1 MSLEIEAKFWVPEL
15 EALRQRVLTAG
26 GRLVSP
32 RGLEHNERFDTPDGR
47 LRHGGEVLRLRQ
59 DRAST
64 LTYKRALSTP
74 EIRSETEVQVDSL
87 DAARSVL
94 LCLGFVPIFVYE
106 KYRQVLALDDTWVML
121 DELPFGSFV
130 EIEGPSLD
138 AIGRSAAHLGLD
150 WTQRVARS
158 YPSIFE
164 ALRRRM
170 DLPAEHA
177 TFAALQPAPGV
188 LPEDLGL
195 PAPTA

>member
-15 EALRQRVLTAG
+15 ETLRQRVLTAG

-94 LCLGFVPIFVYE
+94 LGLGFVPIFVYE

-121 DELPFGSFV
+121 DESY
-130 EIEGPSLD
+130 S
-138 AIGRSAAHLGLD
+138 RSVLFK
-150 WTQRVARS
+150 RS
-158 YPSIFE
+158 SREPK
-164 ALRRRM
+164 A
-170 DLPAEHA
+170 
-177 TFAALQPAPGV
+177 GC
-188 LPEDLGL
+188 G
-195 PAPTA
+195 